1 MKVHVLGSAAG
12 GGLPQWNCGGDNSR
26 RARAGDP
33 DVPPRCQPS
42 IAVGAGAGRW
52 SLVNASPD
60 IRHQLARFSGLH
72 PKPGTRDI
80 PLDQVLLTNADLD
93 HVLGLLVL
101 RESIPIPYRVITSA
115 WIRDALL
122 EHNAAFR
129 LVAEAFETVRIGESF
144 DLGREGRIR
153 ARFFAVPGK
162 TPGWL
167 SGLAENAAETT
178 LGLCAEDRQSGRRLV
193 YAPGLQALD
202 AEVLRELEAA
212 DLRFV
217 DGTFWTNDELAK
229 LRPGAPNARE
239 MGHVPISGPEGSL
252 EKIRNM
258 PGRSFYIHINNSNPI
273 LDAASEQGRLLREA
287 GVGIAQD
294 GLEVEP

>member
-42 IAVGAGAGRW
+42 IAVGAGEGRW

-60 IRHQLARFSGLH
+60 IRHQLAHFPGLH

-80 PLDQVLLTNADLD
+80 PLDNVLLTNADLD

-101 RESIPIPYRVITSA
+101 RESIPYRVVTSA

-129 LVAEAFETVRIGESF
+129 LMAEAFEPVRIGESF
-144 DLGREGRIR
+144 DLDREGRLA
-153 ARFFAVPGK
+153 ARFFAAPGK
-162 TPGWL
+162 TPTYL
-167 SGLAENAAETT
+167 SGLAENAAEAT
-178 LGLCAEDRQSGRRLV
+178 LGLCVEDRRSGARLA

-239 MGHVPISGPEGSL
+239 MGHVPISGPGGSL
-252 EKIRNM
+252 EKIRGM

-273 LDAASEQGRLLREA
+273 LDAASEQSAAVREA

-294 GLEVEP
+294 GLEVEL